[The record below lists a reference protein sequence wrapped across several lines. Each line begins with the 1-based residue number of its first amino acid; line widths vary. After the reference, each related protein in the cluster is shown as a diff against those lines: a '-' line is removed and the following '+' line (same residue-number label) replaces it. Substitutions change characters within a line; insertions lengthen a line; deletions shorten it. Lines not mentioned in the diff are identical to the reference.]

1 MKLKLPLGAALLLL
15 LSSICYAQQDSYYVV
30 IGGFANEVNAQ
41 KFVDRALE
49 LNFPATYALNPER
62 NIYYVYVRA
71 TGNKGNAYAILKRM
85 QEEDFRDAWVFKG
98 SLDGAH
104 LASAVKR
111 EPVNEPVIRP
121 EKTEPVAE
129 NINPEEAPRDTVT
142 QVTEPPK
149 DPLPA
154 EVKPAGKA
162 IVFKL
167 VNRDNGNPVTGE
179 VHLLESE
186 RANQYRGYKGN
197 EKVYVVPPANASGRW
212 FVACTVIGFQPYG
225 RIVGYANAEQ
235 LKDAT
240 LGPDQE
246 VIIPLELSRVTK
258 GDYIEMDNVRFFENS
273 NIFKPE
279 SERELSELVAMMQ
292 EGLGY
297 KIKLHGH
304 TNGDHVRE
312 IISRTGD
319 QNFFEVDPG
328 NNRHEGTAKELSTLR
343 AETVKSYL
351 VGKGVDASRI
361 STKGEGGKQ
370 PIFDPKGT
378 AAASNAR
385 VEVEIV
391 KH

>member
-1 MKLKLPLGAALLLL
+1 MKLKPLVGAVLLLL
-15 LSSICYAQQDSYYVV
+15 VSSICYAQQDSYYVV

-41 KFVDRALE
+41 KFVEKALE

-62 NIYYVYVRA
+62 NLYYVYVRS

-98 SLDGAH
+98 YLDGPH
-104 LASAVKR
+104 LASTVKR
-111 EPVNEPVIRP
+111 EPVNEPVVTP
-121 EKTEPVAE
+121 EKTEPVSE
-129 NINPEEAPRDTVT
+129 DIKIEETPRDTVS
-142 QVTEPPK
+142 QAVEPVK
-149 DPLPA
+149 DPVPPA
-154 EVKPAGKA
+154 VKPVGKE

-167 VNRDNGNPVTGE
+167 INAANGNPVTGE

-197 EKVYVVPPANASGRW
+197 EKVLVVPPNNAAGRW
-212 FVACTVIGFQPYG
+212 FVVCHVIGFQPYG
-225 RIVGYANAEQ
+225 RIIGYANAEK

-240 LGPDQE
+240 FGPDQE
-246 VIIPLELSRVTK
+246 LIIPMELTRVRK
-258 GDYIEMDNVRFFENS
+258 GDYIEMDNVKFFENS

-292 EGLGY
+292 ENPGY

-312 IISRTGD
+312 IISRTAD
-319 QNFFEVDPG
+319 QSFFEMDPG
-328 NNRHEGTAKELSTLR
+328 NNRHEGTAKQLSTLR
-343 AETVKSYL
+343 AETVKGYL
-351 VGKGVDASRI
+351 VGKGIDASKV
-361 STKGEGGKQ
+361 SVKGEGGEQ

-378 AAASNAR
+378 AAANNAR